1 MSWKDIIKSEGKKQ
15 LISRLR
21 QTIRDGKEFL
31 YGPVFDRAMKDLD
44 AMEESMDDDSKFNRL
59 LENVKEVIML
69 NEL

>member
-1 MSWKDIIKSEGKKQ
+1 MSWKNIIKSEGKKQ

-31 YGPVFDRAMKDLD
+31 YDPVFDRAMKNLN
-44 AMEESMDDDSKFNRL
+44 AMEESMNDDSKFDRL
-59 LENVKEVIML
+59 LDEVKEVIME

>member
-1 MSWKDIIKSEGKKQ
+1 MSWKSILKSEGKKQ

-31 YGPVFDRAMKDLD
+31 YGPVFDRAMKNLN
-44 AMEESMDDDSKFNRL
+44 AMEESMNDDSKFDRL
-59 LENVKEVIML
+59 LDEVKEVIME

>member
-1 MSWKDIIKSEGKKQ
+1 MSWKNIIKSEGKKQ

-31 YGPVFDRAMKDLD
+31 YGPVFDRAMKNLN
-44 AMEESMDDDSKFNRL
+44 AMEESMNDDSKFDRL
-59 LENVKEVIML
+59 LDEVKEVIML

>member
-1 MSWKDIIKSEGKKQ
+1 MSWKNIIKSEGKKQ

-31 YGPVFDRAMKDLD
+31 YGPVFDRAMKNLN
-44 AMEESMDDDSKFNRL
+44 AMEESMNDDSKFDRL
-59 LENVKEVIML
+59 LDEVREVIME